1 MMEIKGKRD
10 CWMFKV
16 LMLEPIRPIGFKMLE
31 DAGVEVVVAPNRD
44 EKTAAEMIDG
54 FDGIITRTTYVG
66 KEIIDNGNK
75 LKVIGRHGAGLDI
88 VDVKYAEQK
97 GIQIA
102 YTPAANARSV
112 AEYVMTLM
120 LAMTRHLI
128 PGDKAQRIDKD
139 FTKRGEFMGH
149 DLEGKTLGI
158 IGLGRIGRYIAKM
171 ASQGFDMKIIG
182 YDPYVTQAD
191 LMKLNI
197 EKSDSIDEIL
207 KNSDIVTLNCPL
219 TEQVKGIINY
229 ERLKMMKKNAFL
241 INCARGP
248 IIVENDL
255 AKALNNKVIAGA
267 AIDVFS
273 EEPPRKDNPL
283 FDAPNL
289 IATPHIATMSHE
301 SMDRMS
307 STLISE
313 FLRIFGL

>member
-1 MMEIKGKRD
+1 MIR
-10 CWMFKV
+10 V

-31 DAGVEVVVAPNRD
+31 EAGVEVVVAPDRS
-44 EKTAAEMIDG
+44 EKTAVEMIDE
-54 FDGIITRTTYVG
+54 FDGVITRTTYIG
-66 KEIIDNGNK
+66 KEIIDKGTR

-88 VDVKYAEQK
+88 IDVDYAKQK
-97 GIQIA
+97 GIPVVF
-102 YTPAANARSV
+102 TPAANARSV

-128 PGDKAQRIDKD
+128 PGDKAQRTDKN
-139 FTKRGEFMGH
+139 FAKRGEFMGH

-171 ASQGFDMKIIG
+171 AGQGFDMKIIG
-182 YDPYVTQAD
+182 YDPYVSKSD
-191 LMKLNI
+191 LMKINI
-197 EKSDSIDEIL
+197 KKYDSIEEIL
-207 KNSDIVTLNCPL
+207 KNADVVTLNCPL
-219 TEQVKGIINY
+219 TEEVRGLINY
-229 ERLKMMKKNAFL
+229 ERLKMMKKDSFL

-248 IIVENDL
+248 IVLENDV
-255 AKALNNKVIAGA
+255 AKALNDKVIAGA
-267 AIDVFS
+267 AIDVYS

-307 STLISE
+307 STLASK
-313 FLRIFGL
+313 FLKIFGL